1 MAIDN
6 MQGKVTTTGTM
17 NRRPVMPKGKVN
29 PQLQAGGSQ
38 PLPEDPTKPV
48 NPFAPK
54 PTGPVLPNKEIATG
68 DSDTEPTTEIEKEFV
83 NRINSL
89 TDEDKLNFTNI
100 LSPSVKNTLS
110 KLLPELSEVMEDL
123 GTNEPNVIIPLSTV
137 KRYAVSKYGGTD
149 ESDAVNN
156 FMADML
162 GPEIQ
167 QASTMDTQQTTNVPP
182 SQPTE
187 TAGLMTSPQN
197 METV

>member
-6 MQGKVTTTGTM
+6 MQGKVSTTGIM
-17 NRRPVMPKGKVN
+17 NNMPAMPKGDVN
-29 PQLQAGGSQ
+29 PQLPQEPEAKQA
-38 PLPEDPTKPV
+38 V
-48 NPFAPK
+48 APAEQ
-54 PTGPVLPNKEIATG
+54 N
-68 DSDTEPTTEIEKEFV
+68 IEKQNTTAFQGTT
-83 NRINSL
+83 NL
-89 TDEDKLNFTNI
+89 TDEDMETINAA
-100 LSPSVKNTLS
+100 LSPSVKTALGKVFPDLKS
-110 KLLPELSEVMEDL
+110 VIDQL

-167 QASTMDTQQTTNVPP
+167 QASKMETQQANVPP
-182 SQPTE
+182 GNEPQ
-187 TAGLMTSPQN
+187 GLMTSPQN